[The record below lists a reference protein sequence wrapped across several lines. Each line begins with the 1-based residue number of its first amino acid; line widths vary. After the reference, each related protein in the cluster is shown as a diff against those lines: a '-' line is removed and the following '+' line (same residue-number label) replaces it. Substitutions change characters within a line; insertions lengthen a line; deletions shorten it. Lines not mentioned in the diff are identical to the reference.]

1 MGVFAH
7 AQTAPPPGAPAAQTP
22 APPAPAAQ
30 PATPPAAAPAPAGQ
44 APAAPQPTATPQPSA
59 QQPATAPAAQSPA
72 PVGSVAT
79 VSGNVSDFRN
89 GAAVTNLKAGD
100 AVYKGDLLQ
109 TDEKGS
115 LAVTFDDD
123 TTFKLGPSSTL
134 EVSDFLFEEGGTK
147 NSALFNVVRGSTAFV
162 ASLVAKTGDMKIATP
177 TATLGI
183 RGTTGLVEV
192 PTGGGGGDVSIKL
205 YPDANGTVGR
215 IEVFGAGGAQL
226 GTLSRASTGFSI
238 RPGTAGRFAAVP
250 LQISPQQAARDRTF
264 VRQTF
269 SAQQVGRQLVTQRRQ
284 QQPGLQRQP
293 NLQRPNQPGQLNR
306 PAQPNRQNQPNRPG
320 QPNQPGQPGRQ
331 GQTNQPRQQGAQGQ
345 PNRAG
350 QQATPGQPNLPGGQ
364 STQGPAN
371 RAGARNQPARPGQG
385 GPSNATGQQTPGQ
398 AGPAGQP
405 TRQGQQNLQGQ
416 PNQQRQPGLQGP
428 QNPRLQQNLQ
438 RRGPSL
444 GPGQRQQGRRPK
456 LNNER

>member
-1 MGVFAH
+1 M
-7 AQTAPPPGAPAAQTP
+7 
-22 APPAPAAQ
+22 
-30 PATPPAAAPAPAGQ
+30 
-44 APAAPQPTATPQPSA
+44 
-59 QQPATAPAAQSPA
+59 
-72 PVGSVAT
+72 
-79 VSGNVSDFRN
+79 
-89 GAAVTNLKAGD
+89 
-100 AVYKGDLLQ
+100 Q

-183 RGTTGLVEV
+183 RGTTGLVDV

-226 GTLSRASTGFSI
+226 GTLSRASSGFSI
-238 RPGTAGRFAAVP
+238 RPGAAGRFAAVP
-250 LQISPQQAARDRTF
+250 LQISSQQAARDRAF

-293 NLQRPNQPGQLNR
+293 NLQRPNQPGQQNR
-306 PAQPNRQNQPNRPG
+306 PGQPNRQIQPNRPG
-320 QPNQPGQPGRQ
+320 QPIQPGQPGRQ
-331 GQTNQPRQQGAQGQ
+331 GQTNQPRQQGTQGQ

-350 QQATPGQPNLPGGQ
+350 QQTTPAQPNRPGGQ

-371 RAGARNQPARPGQG
+371 RAGAPNLPARPGQG
-385 GPSNATGQQTPGQ
+385 GPPAGQQTPAGQ
-398 AGPAGQP
+398 TGPAGQP
-405 TRQGQQNLQGQ
+405 TLQGQ
-416 PNQQRQPGLQGP
+416 PNLQGQQNRQGQP
-428 QNPRLQQNLQ
+428 NLQGTQNPRLQQNLQ
-438 RRGPSL
+438 RRGPS
-444 GPGQRQQGRRPK
+444 PGQRRQGRQPRQ
-456 LNNER
+456 NNER

>member
-7 AQTAPPPGAPAAQTP
+7 AQPTPQLGAQPAQAPPS
-22 APPAPAAQ
+22 PAPAAQ
-30 PATPPAAAPAPAGQ
+30 PAAPPVAAPAPAGQ
-44 APAAPQPTATPQPSA
+44 APAAPPTATPQPSA
-59 QQPATAPAAQSPA
+59 QQPAPAPAAQTPA

-89 GAAVTNLKAGD
+89 GAAVTNLKTGD

-134 EVSDFLFEEGGTK
+134 EVSDFLFEEGGAK

-215 IEVFGAGGAQL
+215 IEVFGAAGAQL

-238 RPGTAGRFAAVP
+238 RPGAAGRFAAVP
-250 LQISPQQAARDRTF
+250 LQISPQQVARDRAF

-293 NLQRPNQPGQLNR
+293 NLQRPNQPGQ
-306 PAQPNRQNQPNRPG
+306 QNRPG
-320 QPNQPGQPGRQ
+320 QPNRQ
-331 GQTNQPRQQGAQGQ
+331 IQ
-345 PNRAG
+345 PNR
-350 QQATPGQPNLPGGQ
+350 PGGQ

-371 RAGARNQPARPGQG
+371 RAGAPNLPARPGEG
-385 GPSNATGQQTPGQ
+385 GPPTGQQTPAGQ
-398 AGPAGQP
+398 TGPAGQP
-405 TRQGQQNLQGQ
+405 TLQGQ
-416 PNQQRQPGLQGP
+416 PNLQGQQNRQGQP
-428 QNPRLQQNLQ
+428 NLQGTQNPRLQQNLQ

-444 GPGQRQQGRRPK
+444 GPGQRRQGRQPRQ
-456 LNNER
+456 NNER